1 MKQTPLFLILTL
13 LLFTACEPP
22 EYPTLISGTLYTD
35 STLTT
40 PVANDT
46 VWFCDFNRPNGY
58 LGHATTNSL
67 GRFGFSFW
75 NFDVTQSEY
84 ERRKGPYQ
92 FLFLALYGQ
101 DTLFQGR
108 YRDEYKKLIL
118 FPGRRWKITM

>member
-1 MKQTPLFLILTL
+1 MKKLIVLSFCLF

-22 EYPTLISGTLYTD
+22 EYPTLVSGTLYTD

-46 VWFCDFNRPNGY
+46 VWFCNIDKEY
-58 LGHATTNSL
+58 LGHATTDSL

-75 NFDVTQSEY
+75 NFDVTKTEY
-84 ERRKGPYQ
+84 ERRMNFYYT
-92 FLFLALYGQ
+92 FFALYGQ
-101 DTLFQGR
+101 DTLFRGR

-118 FPGRRWKITM
+118 FPGRSWRITM

>member
-1 MKQTPLFLILTL
+1 MKKLIVLSFCLF

-22 EYPTLISGTLYTD
+22 EYPTLVSGTLYTD

-46 VWFCDFNRPNGY
+46 VWFCNIDKAY
-58 LGHATTNSL
+58 LGHATTDSL

-75 NFDVTQSEY
+75 NFDVTKTEY
-84 ERRKGPYQ
+84 ERRKNLYYT
-92 FLFLALYGQ
+92 FFALYGQ
-101 DTLFQGR
+101 DTLFRGR

>member
-1 MKQTPLFLILTL
+1 MKKLIVLSSCLF

-46 VWFCDFNRPNGY
+46 VWFCNIDKEY
-58 LGHATTNSL
+58 LGHATTDSL

-75 NFDVTQSEY
+75 NFDVTKTEY
-84 ERRKGPYQ
+84 EWRKNLCYN
-92 FLFLALYGQ
+92 FFALYGQ
-101 DTLFQGR
+101 DTLFRGR

-118 FPGRRWKITM
+118 FPGRRWRITM

>member
-1 MKQTPLFLILTL
+1 MKKLIVLSFCLF

-22 EYPTLISGTLYTD
+22 EYPTLVSGTLYTD

-46 VWFCDFNRPNGY
+46 VWFCNIDKAY
-58 LGHATTNSL
+58 LGHATTDSL

-75 NFDVTQSEY
+75 NFDVTKTEY
-84 ERRKGPYQ
+84 ERRKNFYYT
-92 FLFLALYGQ
+92 FFALYGQ
-101 DTLFQGR
+101 DTLFRGR

-118 FPGRRWKITM
+118 FPGRRWKITL

>member
-1 MKQTPLFLILTL
+1 MKKLIILSSYLL

-22 EYPTLISGTLYTD
+22 EYPTLVSGTLYTD

-46 VWFCDFNRPNGY
+46 VWFCNIDKEY
-58 LGHATTNSL
+58 LGHATTDSL

-92 FLFLALYGQ
+92 FLALYGQ

-108 YRDEYKKLIL
+108 YRDECKKLIL
-118 FPGRRWKITM
+118 FPGRRWRITL

>member
-1 MKQTPLFLILTL
+1 MKKLIVLSSCLF

-22 EYPTLISGTLYTD
+22 EYPTLVSGTLYTD

-46 VWFCDFNRPNGY
+46 VWFCNIDKAY
-58 LGHATTNSL
+58 LGHATTDSL

-75 NFDVTQSEY
+75 NFDVTKTEY
-84 ERRKGPYQ
+84 ERRKNLYYT
-92 FLFLALYGQ
+92 FFALYGQ
-101 DTLFQGR
+101 DTLFRGR

-118 FPGRRWKITM
+118 FPGRQWRIAM

>member
-1 MKQTPLFLILTL
+1 MKKLIVLSFCLF

-22 EYPTLISGTLYTD
+22 EYPTLVSGTLYTD

-46 VWFCDFNRPNGY
+46 VWFCNIDKAY
-58 LGHATTNSL
+58 LGHATTDSL

-75 NFDVTQSEY
+75 NFDVTKTEY
-84 ERRKGPYQ
+84 ERRKNLYYT
-92 FLFLALYGQ
+92 FFALYGQ
-101 DTLFQGR
+101 DTLFRGR

-118 FPGRRWKITM
+118 FPGRRWRITL

>member
-1 MKQTPLFLILTL
+1 MKKLIVLSFCLF

-22 EYPTLISGTLYTD
+22 EYPTLVSGILYTD

-46 VWFCDFNRPNGY
+46 VWFCNIDKAY
-58 LGHATTNSL
+58 LGHATTDSL

-75 NFDVTQSEY
+75 NFDVTKTEY
-84 ERRKGPYQ
+84 ERRKNLYYT
-92 FLFLALYGQ
+92 FFALYGQ
-101 DTLFQGR
+101 DTLFRGR

-118 FPGRRWKITM
+118 FPGRRWRITM

>member
-1 MKQTPLFLILTL
+1 MKQTPLFLILSL

-22 EYPTLISGTLYTD
+22 EYPTLVSGTLYTD

-46 VWFCDFNRPNGY
+46 VWFCNIDKAY
-58 LGHATTNSL
+58 LGHATTDSL

-75 NFDVTQSEY
+75 NFDVTKTEY
-84 ERRKGPYQ
+84 ERRKNFYYT
-92 FLFLALYGQ
+92 FFALYGQ
-101 DTLFQGR
+101 DTLFRGR

-118 FPGRRWKITM
+118 FPGRRWRITL

>member
-1 MKQTPLFLILTL
+1 MKKLIVLSSCLF

-22 EYPTLISGTLYTD
+22 EYPTLVSGTLYTD

-46 VWFCDFNRPNGY
+46 VWFCNIDKAY
-58 LGHATTNSL
+58 LGHATTDSL

-75 NFDVTQSEY
+75 NFDVTKTEY
-84 ERRKGPYQ
+84 ERRKNLYYT
-92 FLFLALYGQ
+92 FFALYGQ
-101 DTLFQGR
+101 DTLFRGR

-118 FPGRRWKITM
+118 FPGRHWRITM